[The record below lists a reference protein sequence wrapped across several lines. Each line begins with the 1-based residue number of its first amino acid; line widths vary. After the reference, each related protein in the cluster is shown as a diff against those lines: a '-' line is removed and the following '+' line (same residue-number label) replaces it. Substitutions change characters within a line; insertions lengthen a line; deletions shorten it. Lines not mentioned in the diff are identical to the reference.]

1 MDIVTRLK
9 AYMDHVGLQISQ
21 FADLAQIPRPTLSQ
35 ILSGR
40 NKKISNELLSKLH
53 AAFPA
58 LNISWLLFGDGD
70 MDTVPLTGN
79 ASPAPKNANVSVNQL
94 IESHPA
100 VGGNDNK
107 ASKQQLSAAMAA
119 DNEAPRLD
127 FSYNADAESDRLK
140 ENKSTVVQ
148 TKKDSAQPQLS
159 LTPDSTKKIQNIMV
173 FYSDNS
179 FEIFTPSVQ

>member
-53 AAFPA
+53 TAFPL

-70 MDTVPLTGN
+70 MDTLPLNCGGAQN
-79 ASPAPKNANVSVNQL
+79 QPAANVS
-94 IESHPA
+94 
-100 VGGNDNK
+100 GGQNV
-107 ASKQQLSAAMAA
+107 
-119 DNEAPRLD
+119 NEAERMQDKVQDASPMQSSSPKNVEVDTPRLD
-127 FSYNADAESDRLK
+127 FASQSNASEPANAQQASGQVKK
-140 ENKSTVVQ
+140 ET
-148 TKKDSAQPQLS
+148 TRPQLS

-179 FEIFTPSVQ
+179 FEIFTPTVQQ

>member
-1 MDIVTRLK
+1 
-9 AYMDHVGLQISQ
+9 MDHVGLQISQ

-79 ASPAPKNANVSVNQL
+79 ASPAPKNANISVNQL

-107 ASKQQLSAAMAA
+107 ASKPQPSAAMAA

-127 FSYNADAESDRLK
+127 FSYNAESDRPK

-148 TKKDSAQPQLS
+148 AKKDSAQPQLS

>member
-53 AAFPA
+53 TAFPS
-58 LNISWLLFGDGD
+58 LNISWLLFGDGE
-70 MDTVPLTGN
+70 MDAAPSQGN
-79 ASPAPKNANVSVNQL
+79 AAPAINFDQNAADQHSGTSNSSLGNAPKAM
-94 IESHPA
+94 SHPFA
-100 VGGNDNK
+100 PQKK
-107 ASKQQLSAAMAA
+107 A
-119 DNEAPRLD
+119 DVEVPRLD
-127 FSYNADAESDRLK
+127 FNYTGEVSQEREDAKPNIQAKK
-140 ENKSTVVQ
+140 ET
-148 TKKDSAQPQLS
+148 AQPQLS

-179 FEIFTPSVQ
+179 FEIFTPSIQ